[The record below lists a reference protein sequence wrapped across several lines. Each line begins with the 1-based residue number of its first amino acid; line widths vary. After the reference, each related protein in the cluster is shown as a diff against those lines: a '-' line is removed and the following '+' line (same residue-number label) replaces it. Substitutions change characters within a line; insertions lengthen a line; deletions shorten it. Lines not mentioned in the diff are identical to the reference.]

1 MTHRIIKPLVLF
13 ALFLST
19 IFFIYEINFISR
31 DSNILGGNLF
41 LTHTIF
47 DKRKNSTITFDFI
60 HCYKIFTENMNLI

>member
-41 LTHTIF
+41 LTQLQFLT
-47 DKRKNSTITFDFI
+47 SA
-60 HCYKIFTENMNLI
+60 KIVLSLLILFTAIRFL

>member
-41 LTHTIF
+41 LTQIPFLTSEKIVLSLMILF
-47 DKRKNSTITFDFI
+47 TGIRFI
-60 HCYKIFTENMNLI
+60 VQKYND